1 MPAMKHMPKTALG
14 QADHATAIR
23 KAIKAHADTNMHTA
37 GRRDDMEK
45 NRYLP
50 YMSRACFWGS
60 NEHYIPTR
68 AIEQIT

>member
-1 MPAMKHMPKTALG
+1 MKHMPKTALG